1 VLLTAY
7 LGDSVTRFVQKI
19 LEHTRSKFVY
29 HDDVMA
35 FCTNCGTQVNDDAR
49 FCVNCGRA
57 LVADAQNPPGT
68 YVPAPLPEPLDYSIE
83 GHNLQI
89 TRVHLKP
96 GQEIYAEAGKMVY
109 KSASVSW
116 ETRMSGNSLGQK
128 LLGAIKRRLMGES
141 IMMTY
146 FRAQGTGE
154 VGFAGHYP
162 GKVHVFN
169 LAAGQSIMVQRDGF
183 LFAQASVQLDIAL
196 VRKLGAGLLGGEG
209 FILEKLTG
217 PGEVFVHA
225 GGDFVQF
232 DLAPGEQIQV
242 QTGHLVAF
250 EPTVDYDI
258 QLVGSIRTAIF
269 GGEGIFLATLTGP
282 GKVVLQSLTLERLR
296 HELAPASHGGD
307 EHRPFDAL
315 AGGVG
320 GVIGGLGSILGSDD

>member
-1 VLLTAY
+1 
-7 LGDSVTRFVQKI
+7 
-19 LEHTRSKFVY
+19 
-29 HDDVMA
+29 MA
-35 FCTNCGTQVNDDAR
+35 FCTNCGTQLDDSAR

-57 LVADAQNPPGT
+57 IAAGAQNVPGT
-68 YVPAPLPEPLDYSIE
+68 YVAAPLPPPLDYNIE
-83 GHNLQI
+83 GHNLQVA
-89 TRVHLKP
+89 RVHLKP

-109 KSASVSW
+109 KSATVFW

-128 LLGAIKRRLMGES
+128 LLGALKRRLMGES

-146 FRAQGTGE
+146 FRTQGTGE

-162 GKVHVFN
+162 GKIHVFD

-183 LFAQASVQLDIAL
+183 LFAQATVQLDIAL

-232 DLAPGEQIQV
+232 DLAAGEQIQV

-258 QLVGSIRTAIF
+258 QMVGSIRTAIF

-296 HELAPASHGGD
+296 HELAPTAHGGD
-307 EHRPFDAL
+307 EHRPLEAL
-315 AGGVG
+315 GGGVG
-320 GVIGGLGSILGSDD
+320 GVIGGIGSILGSDD